1 MADVYWTYFICFPF
15 KLILFF
21 FFFFHFQSRRF
32 PLGLRFS
39 CGKCFSFHC
48 DYWCLY
54 GTLSTFSATLI
65 PHSIIL
71 LRCASNFRVWAMCVF
86 SLPDI
91 DECKINVCHQ
101 NASCTNT
108 KGSYICTC
116 SPGYIGDGFDCKGKF
131 GFFPAF
137 QVARVS
143 IQ

>member
-1 MADVYWTYFICFPF
+1 
-15 KLILFF
+15 
-21 FFFFHFQSRRF
+21 
-32 PLGLRFS
+32 
-39 CGKCFSFHC
+39 
-48 DYWCLY
+48 
-54 GTLSTFSATLI
+54 
-65 PHSIIL
+65 
-71 LRCASNFRVWAMCVF
+71 MCVF

-116 SPGYIGDGFDCKGKF
+116 SPGYIGDGLDCKGKF
-131 GFFPAF
+131 GFFHAF